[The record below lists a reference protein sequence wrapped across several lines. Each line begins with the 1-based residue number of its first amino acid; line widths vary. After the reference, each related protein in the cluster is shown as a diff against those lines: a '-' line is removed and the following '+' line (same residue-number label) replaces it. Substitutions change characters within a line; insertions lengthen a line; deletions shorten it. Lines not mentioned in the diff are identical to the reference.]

1 MDVNE
6 FYRSVAMEWNGSRK
20 QIFGSHVSRNNR
32 VLYDRGIH
40 GRNAVQ
46 CASVRGCV
54 GLHIIIMAD
63 LGDLEDRDRLPGNSA
78 AGVRP
83 RRCY

>member
-1 MDVNE
+1 MTAEYTD
-6 FYRSVAMEWNGSRK
+6 GT
-20 QIFGSHVSRNNR
+20 
-32 VLYDRGIH
+32 
-40 GRNAVQ
+40 Q
-46 CASVRGCV
+46 CSALRCEGAL

>member
-1 MDVNE
+1 MNSTAVWQWNGMVHGSKSLAVM
-6 FYRSVAMEWNGSRK
+6 SVATIESCMTAEYTDGT
-20 QIFGSHVSRNNR
+20 
-32 VLYDRGIH
+32 
-40 GRNAVQ
+40 Q
-46 CASVRGCV
+46 CSALRCEGAL